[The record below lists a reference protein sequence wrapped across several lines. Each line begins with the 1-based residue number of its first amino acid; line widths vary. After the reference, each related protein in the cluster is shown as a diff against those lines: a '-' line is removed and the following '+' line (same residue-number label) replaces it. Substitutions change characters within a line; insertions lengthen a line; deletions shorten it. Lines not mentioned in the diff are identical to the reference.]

1 MYNIYIDGRG
11 KICYRR
17 NKMKI
22 DKSLVTGSTTMLV
35 LILLNDG
42 DKYGYEMIKELE
54 ERSDNAFVLKEGT
67 LYPLLHELENDAI
80 VESYTGEAESGRKR
94 KYYRITL
101 KGQKL
106 LSDKKKEWDFFASKI
121 NKVIGGE
128 GYALA

>member
-1 MYNIYIDGRG
+1 
-11 KICYRR
+11 
-17 NKMKI
+17 MKI

-35 LILLNDG
+35 LSLLNSG

-54 ERSDNAFVLKEGT
+54 VLSDSTFLLKEGT
-67 LYPLLHELENDAI
+67 LYPILHSLENDGM
-80 VESYTGEAESGRKR
+80 VKSYIGEAENGRKR

-106 LSDKKKEWDFFASKI
+106 LSDKKEEWDFFTSKV

-128 GYALA
+128 VHAMA